1 MAVIIS
7 YLWYV
12 ADGDISMQSIAL
24 MASKVPRIREPTVIY
39 FLSAAVIVPFPQE
52 IYVADY
58 PIRISVFIGSS
69 VLNQSFL
76 GS

>member
-1 MAVIIS
+1 MAFSLNTGKHPGIVNERE
-7 YLWYV
+7 LKLNK
-12 ADGDISMQSIAL
+12 AL
-24 MASKVPRIREPTVIY
+24 AWGEDDDETVIY